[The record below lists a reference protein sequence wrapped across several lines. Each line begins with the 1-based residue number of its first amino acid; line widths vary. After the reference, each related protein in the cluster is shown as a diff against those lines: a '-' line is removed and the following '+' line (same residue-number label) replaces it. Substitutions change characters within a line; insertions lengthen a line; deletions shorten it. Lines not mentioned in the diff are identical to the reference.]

1 MSSVT
6 DLREQARE
14 RIRRLFDYLLA
25 VQRLNTPPCLDL
37 EEYPFQLRLGELPEH
52 PAVELGPLPLDPRE
66 EAEDF
71 LLRVRRPKDVPCPP
85 LPEALEGWVKPGWDR
100 LDGTVTTFV
109 RKKKGGSMVPF
120 EADEARPEALQA
132 WLKSRKD
139 WEKPA
144 LAANDVN
151 DLFDRLLEV
160 WGRLERES
168 ETVELVVGLGVV
180 RVKDD
185 QGVADHPLV
194 LQKLTLEFEAE
205 RAEFTFR
212 ETDREPG
219 LYSALM
225 QRFEF
230 TPDVSQECR
239 QILGNTEDTDPL
251 GSLLD
256 RLWPG
261 VRVTAKLAD
270 LGPAKAKVQL
280 SREPVLYL
288 GSRSLGFSSAIEA
301 FLEAL
306 PGLEVLPPALVRVVG
321 FDIDLEGDIVESRGP
336 STRVDPLS
344 NVDPLYTMPANPE
357 QERVAGRL
365 AAHGTVLV
373 QGPPGT
379 GKTHTIANLV
389 GHLLAEGKSLLVTS
403 HRTKALRVVREMIS
417 PQVRPLCV
425 SVLDNESE
433 SHEQLE
439 EAVKGMVNLFSSS
452 DAEELERLANTYG
465 ERRMDIKSRLAAAE
479 QRLVEAR
486 TAEYEPI
493 PRLDGESIHPTRA
506 AQEIAEGRGLHDWIQ
521 GPVPPGGSLP
531 LSPDEIT
538 ELYALNSLIT
548 PQDEHDLQGRLA
560 PLEEV
565 PSERRFSS
573 DLERRKLLQE
583 KSERFEAG
591 LWSGSDQD
599 LEGLRRLR
607 EAIQA
612 ALGPLADAD
621 VLQREVIRAGLAG
634 GEHRQSWQDLVD
646 VIKTARTEIGALER
660 QVLAVGPTLQSDMPL
675 AAQATACAEIVAHL
689 RAGKSITGIELFTKG
704 NWKKLLAGIRVGG
717 GAPKTADDMEA
728 VGALIAMAQ
737 KREQLKAR
745 WDRQV
750 GRWLSM
756 SEGTASVPTA
766 AELGERP
773 EDTCA
778 QHVARVL
785 KSLNW
790 TETWAECKKAMAET
804 GLRWEIVEERVPPNS
819 APQGDILRLRDTLK
833 DHLEPVVEAR
843 TAWVECRLL
852 DKQRED
858 LLTLLDVPEQEDHGK
873 VVARLREAVQ
883 AKDPERYGEAWNRL
897 VVLHQQKAHKLRRD
911 AYLERLKQK
920 APGWAEAVFERTPPH
935 NQPKPPGDPEV
946 AWQHRQWAQLL
957 DSFAEQNLDDLQQE
971 IMRLRQQ
978 LQDATA
984 SFVENLTWSAQ
995 LRRTGI
1001 RQQQSLIG
1009 WLDLMRKIGSGKG
1022 KRAPLLK
1029 AKARERL
1036 AECRESVPVWIMPI
1050 ARVAESYKPGETL
1063 FDVVILDEASQ
1074 SDLTSLIA
1082 FALGREVLVVGD
1094 HEQVSPEQVGQSAQA
1109 IESLI
1114 DRYLKDVPNSEL
1126 FDGKTSVY
1134 DLARRS
1140 FGGTIRL
1147 LEHFRSVPEIIAFS
1161 NAMCYQGEVQ
1171 PLRERSGVRV
1181 APATVAH
1188 RVHVTEA
1195 SKRVNHEE
1203 ALEVASLLAACCE
1216 QPEYAGASMGV
1227 ISMVGEEQALAID
1240 RLLTRHLSLTEYG
1253 KRRVVCGTPAQF
1265 QGDERDVVFL
1275 SLVDTA
1281 PDGPLA
1287 LRTQEMFVKRYNVA
1301 ASRARNQMWVV
1312 YSMDPDT
1319 DLKEGDLRL
1328 KLIRHAQNPYVLTE
1342 KQAEQAAEPEFEF
1355 RFQETV
1361 YKHLTDQGYRVLVHH
1376 AVGTYKLDLVVEG
1389 RGGRVAV
1396 QCDGERDYP
1405 PGKLSQHIYRET
1417 VLERVGWR
1425 FVRLR
1430 ASSFYR
1436 HQKASLETLV
1446 ERLKTLGV
1454 EPFDSEEEARRL
1466 QAEQGI
1472 DLYERVVARAAA
1484 LRRKWSG
1491 AEDEEAAADGEGET
1505 VVAGPVIEARVV
1517 EDTEEPP
1524 VAALETETPVVEV
1537 EAAAP
1542 VVEESAVE
1550 VEAAAPVAEE
1560 SAVEV
1565 EAAPGAEE
1573 AEVAAPVAEE
1583 SAVETEAAPGAEES
1597 AVEVEAAAPVVETEA
1612 APVPEEAVV
1621 EAQAAPVVEEAEVEV
1636 EPVTAVPAGE
1646 PIAGETP
1653 APEPEPVPVPAGE
1666 AEPERPGK
1674 IKFGAS
1680 RLLEKKMGGE
1690 AEVAGQEPEKPRTK
1704 SWRDLRKRLKSD
1716 SEEPE

>member
-1 MSSVT
+1 MSSAT

-85 LPEALEGWVKPGWDR
+85 LPEALEGWLKPGWDR
-100 LDGTVTTFV
+100 LDGTVTAFV

-120 EADEARPEALQA
+120 EADEARPAALTA

-168 ETVELVVGLGVV
+168 ETVELVVGLGLV

-185 QGVADHPLV
+185 QGAVDHPLV

-219 LYSALM
+219 LYSALL
-225 QRFEF
+225 QRFEVS
-230 TPDVSQECR
+230 PDLAQECR
-239 QILGNTEDTDPL
+239 QILGSTEDADPL
-251 GSLLD
+251 GNLLD
-256 RLWPG
+256 KLWPG
-261 VRVTAKLAD
+261 VRVVANLAD
-270 LGPAKAKVQL
+270 LSPAQQKVQL

-306 PGLEVLPPALVRVVG
+306 PGLEALPPALVRVVG

-336 STRVDPLS
+336 STRVDPVG

-433 SHEQLE
+433 SHAQLE

-465 ERRMDIKSRLAAAE
+465 ERRMDIKSRLSAAE

-486 TAEYEPI
+486 TAEYEPL
-493 PRLDGESIHPTRA
+493 PCLDGGSIHPTRA

-521 GPVPPGGSLP
+521 GPVPPGGTLP
-531 LSPDEIT
+531 LTPDEIT

-565 PSERRFSS
+565 PSERRFSA
-573 DLERRKLLQE
+573 DLERRKVLQE
-583 KSERFEAG
+583 QSERFEAG
-591 LWSGSDQD
+591 LWTGSDQD
-599 LEGLRRLR
+599 LESLRNLR
-607 EAIQA
+607 EKVHA
-612 ALGPLADAD
+612 ALGPLAEAD
-621 VLQREVIRAGLAG
+621 TLQREVIRAGLAG
-634 GEHRQSWQDLVD
+634 GEHRQSWQDLID
-646 VIKTARTEIGALER
+646 VIKTARTEIGSLER
-660 QVLAVGPTLQSDMPL
+660 QVMAVGPSLECDLPL
-675 AAQATACAEIVAHL
+675 ALQASVCAEIVAHL

-756 SEGTASVPTA
+756 SQGTASVPTA

-778 QHVARVL
+778 QHVSRIL

-790 TETWAECKKAMAET
+790 TDTWAECKQAMAET

-819 APQGDILRLRDTLK
+819 APQGDILRLRDTLQ

-858 LLTLLDVPEQEDHGK
+858 LLNLLDVPEQEDHGK

-911 AYLERLKQK
+911 AYLERLRTK

-946 AWQHRQWAQLL
+946 AWQHRQWCQLL
-957 DSFAEQNLDDLQQE
+957 DSFAEQSLDDLQQE

-1188 RVHVTEA
+1188 RVHVSEP

-1203 ALEVASLLAACCE
+1203 ALEVASLLSACCE

-1240 RLLTRHLSLTEYG
+1240 RLLTRHLNLAEYG

-1312 YSMDPDT
+1312 YSLDPDS

-1328 KLIRHAQNPYVLTE
+1328 KLIRHAQNPYLLTE
-1342 KQAEQAAEPEFEF
+1342 KQAARVAEPEFEF

-1361 YKHLTDQGYRVLVHH
+1361 YKHLTDLGYRVLVHH

-1405 PGKLSQHIYRET
+1405 PGKLAQHIYRET

-1436 HQKASLETLV
+1436 HQKASLESLV

-1491 AEDEEAAADGEGET
+1491 TEEEEAAADGEGET
-1505 VVAGPVIEARVV
+1505 VLAGPVIEARVV
-1517 EDTEEPP
+1517 EEGG
-1524 VAALETETPVVEV
+1524 
-1537 EAAAP
+1537 
-1542 VVEESAVE
+1542 
-1550 VEAAAPVAEE
+1550 PVAEE
-1560 SAVEV
+1560 EPA
-1565 EAAPGAEE
+1565 
-1573 AEVAAPVAEE
+1573 
-1583 SAVETEAAPGAEES
+1583 
-1597 AVEVEAAAPVVETEA
+1597 
-1612 APVPEEAVV
+1612 V
-1621 EAQAAPVVEEAEVEV
+1621 EAQASAEVAEEPAVEAQASAEV
-1636 EPVTAVPAGE
+1636 AEEPAVEASAEVIEAVEVQPGAEGPLVEAGDL
-1646 PIAGETP
+1646 
-1653 APEPEPVPVPAGE
+1653 APEPEPVAVPAGE
-1666 AEPERPGK
+1666 AEAERPGK

-1690 AEVAGQEPEKPRTK
+1690 AETSASEPEKPRTK

-1716 SEEPE
+1716 SEEPD